1 MARGRLARLLT
12 PRYITH
18 VSKLATRL
26 AVTSLTDDAP
36 QVWRDLPGG
45 KGLEAIVPLT
55 WTGVREYPQIQIE
68 GHAARVLRRP
78 EQVFAPAHLKT
89 LHRLPA
95 THDHP
100 AVRGQHVRVTQDNF
114 RVYQVGQTG
123 DTLDRVEV
131 DGYAVPT
138 ARATVADKATCDSIR
153 AGNTQTSLGFTAIV
167 APPPAAEEQ
176 RDGSGMWAGPHGPE
190 PYDLEHLLDPE
201 DPRVIAYA
209 AEDADFDPAD
219 LGGNHLAVA
228 IPRGRGGA
236 QSELLTIVDA
246 CDALVGSVRRAW
258 TLTDE
263 TQKTPM
269 ANETVNPTKVVHCVD
284 IAPPKGS
291 KLPQFT
297 CDMDPELAA
306 KVKAYIMAALQML
319 ESAMTEKAEV
329 EVKLDAAMGAQEAAT
344 GAKTE
349 AETKLAEATD
359 ELGKVKAECD
369 SLRGEVKPLR
379 EKALSDARELAIKL
393 GAPKAE
399 VDSATDLP
407 AVQAAWAKVKAPK
420 SHAQGPAAISGAWAY
435 ATDSLPASVPTPAG
449 NPGPS
454 DAFKTAAHTG
464 TDSAGQPTGKM
475 AAALGKINRNEP
487 AAAQGSN

>member
-1 MARGRLARLLT
+1 MVIGRLARLLT

-26 AVTSLTDDAP
+26 AVTSLTDEAP

-78 EQVFAPAHLKT
+78 EQVFAPAHLRT

-138 ARATVADKATCDSIR
+138 ARATVCDKVTCESIR
-153 AGNTQTSLGFTAIV
+153 GGNTQTSLGFTAIV
-167 APPPAAEEQ
+167 APPPIAEEQ
-176 RDGSGMWAGPHGPE
+176 RDGSGVWAGPNGPE

-201 DPRVIAYA
+201 DARVIAYA
-209 AEDADFDPAD
+209 AEDPDFNPAD

-258 TLTDE
+258 TLTEE
-263 TQKTPM
+263 TDKPTM
-269 ANETVNPTKVVHCVD
+269 ATEAVNPTKVVHCVD

-297 CDMDPELAA
+297 CDMDPEIAA

-319 ESAMTEKAEV
+319 ESAMVEKAEV
-329 EVKLDAAMGAQEAAT
+329 EVKLDGATGAQEAAT
-344 GAKTE
+344 VAKTE
-349 AETKLAEATD
+349 AETKLAEAVD

-369 SLRGEVKPLR
+369 SLRTEVKPLR
-379 EKALSDARELAIKL
+379 EKALTEARELAVKL

-399 VDSATDLP
+399 VDSAADLP
-407 AVQAAWAKVKAPK
+407 GVQAAWAKAKAPN
-420 SHAQGPAAISGAWAY
+420 SHAKGAAAIEGAWTY
-435 ATDSLPASVPTPAG
+435 ATDSLPPPPVHRGEGSQ
-449 NPGPS
+449 PS
-454 DAFKTAAHTG
+454 TAFQAAAHTG
-464 TDSAGQPTGKM
+464 NDSAGQPTGNMSKV
-475 AAALGKINRNEP
+475 LSKINHTEP
-487 AAAQGSN
+487 AAEQGSN

>member
-1 MARGRLARLLT
+1 MASGRLASLLT
-12 PRYITH
+12 PRYISH

-36 QVWRDLPGG
+36 QVWRDLPGD

-78 EQVFAPAHLKT
+78 EQVFAPAHLRT

-114 RVYQVGQTG
+114 RIYQVGQTG

-131 DGYAVPT
+131 GGYAVPT
-138 ARATVADKATCDSIR
+138 ARATVADKTTCDSIR
-153 AGNTQTSLGFTAIV
+153 AGNTQTSLGFTAVV
-167 APPPAAEEQ
+167 APPPDAEEQ
-176 RDGSGMWAGPHGPE
+176 RDGSGLWAGPHGPE

-209 AEDADFDPAD
+209 KEDPDFDPED

-258 TLTDE
+258 TLTPE
-263 TQKTPM
+263 PKTTM
-269 ANETVNPTKVVHCVD
+269 ADTTTNPTKVVHCVD
-284 IAPPKGS
+284 IAPPKGT
-291 KLPQFT
+291 KLPHFV
-297 CDMDPELAA
+297 CDMDPEMAA
-306 KVKAYIMAALQML
+306 KVKAYLMAALQML
-319 ESAMTEKAEV
+319 ESTMAEKAEV
-329 EVKLDAAMGAQEAAT
+329 EVKLDGAMGATEAAT
-344 GAKTE
+344 IAKTE
-349 AETKLAEATD
+349 AETQLAQATD

-379 EKALSDARELAIKL
+379 EKALTEARELAVKL

-399 VDSATDLP
+399 VDSAADLP
-407 AVQAAWAKVKAPK
+407 AVQAAWAKTKAPK
-420 SHAQGPAAISGAWAY
+420 SHAKGSAAIEGAWTY
-435 ATDSLPASVPTPAG
+435 AVDSQPSAPVPGAAG

-454 DAFKTAAHTG
+454 EAFKAAAHNG
-464 TDSAGQPTGKM
+464 NDSAGQPTGKM
-475 AAALGKINRNEP
+475 AAMLSKINHQP

>member
-1 MARGRLARLLT
+1 
-12 PRYITH
+12 
-18 VSKLATRL
+18 
-26 AVTSLTDDAP
+26 
-36 QVWRDLPGG
+36 
-45 KGLEAIVPLT
+45 
-55 WTGVREYPQIQIE
+55 
-68 GHAARVLRRP
+68 
-78 EQVFAPAHLKT
+78 
-89 LHRLPA
+89 
-95 THDHP
+95 
-100 AVRGQHVRVTQDNF
+100 
-114 RVYQVGQTG
+114 
-123 DTLDRVEV
+123 
-131 DGYAVPT
+131 
-138 ARATVADKATCDSIR
+138 
-153 AGNTQTSLGFTAIV
+153 
-167 APPPAAEEQ
+167 
-176 RDGSGMWAGPHGPE
+176 
-190 PYDLEHLLDPE
+190 
-201 DPRVIAYA
+201 
-209 AEDADFDPAD
+209 
-219 LGGNHLAVA
+219 
-228 IPRGRGGA
+228 
-236 QSELLTIVDA
+236 
-246 CDALVGSVRRAW
+246 
-258 TLTDE
+258 
-263 TQKTPM
+263 
-269 ANETVNPTKVVHCVD
+269 
-284 IAPPKGS
+284 
-291 KLPQFT
+291 
-297 CDMDPELAA
+297 LAA